1 MTMAEA
7 KKPKKL
13 SATDMKK
20 VAGGAKS
27 RSTSTSSVGRTGPR
41 KSTRGR

>member
-1 MTMAEA
+1 MIMAEA

-13 SATDMKK
+13 STADMKK

-27 RSTSTSSVGRTGPR
+27 SSTSTSSVGRTGPR
-41 KSTRGR
+41 KATRGR